1 MVTIRQS
8 SKAKNIQEAEKSLLQ
23 NQYYESQTA
32 LADKANEDALLIQG
46 MSHLPIKYIPRKMS
60 R

>member
-1 MVTIRQS
+1 MRQS
-8 SKAKNIQEAEKSLLQ
+8 AKAMNIQEAEKNLLQ
-23 NQYYESQTA
+23 NHYCESQSA
-32 LADKANEDALLIQG
+32 FADKAVEEALLIQG

>member
-1 MVTIRQS
+1 MVTMRMS
-8 SKAKNIQEAEKSLLQ
+8 AKAKNIQEAENNLLQ
-23 NQYYESQTA
+23 NHYYESQSA
-32 LADKANEDALLIQG
+32 FADKAVEEALLIQG